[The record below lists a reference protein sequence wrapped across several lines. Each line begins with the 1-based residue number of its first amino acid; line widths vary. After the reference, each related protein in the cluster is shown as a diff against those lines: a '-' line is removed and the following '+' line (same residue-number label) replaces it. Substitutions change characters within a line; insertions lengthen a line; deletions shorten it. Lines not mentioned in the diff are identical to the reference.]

1 MTYAVT
7 YAIALAVF
15 LVLDFI
21 WLGWIASGLYQ
32 SELGPLMAPKLNYAA
47 AIAFYL
53 IYTGGLM
60 FFVIGPSQA
69 EGGWTRALITGAA
82 FGFVA
87 YATYDLSNLATLQG
101 WSWKLSLVDMV
112 WGATLTGLTSAS
124 AVVLSELAL
133 RKT

>member
-1 MTYAVT
+1 MTYLVT

-32 SELGPLMAPKLNYAA
+32 SELGPLLAPSVNFPA

-53 IYTGGLM
+53 IYTAGLM

-69 EGGWTRALITGAA
+69 EGGWMRALLTGAA

-87 YATYDLSNLATLQG
+87 YGTYDLSNLATLQG

-112 WGATLTGLTSAS
+112 WGATLTGVTAAS
-124 AVVLSELAL
+124 TVAISQIMLLKL
-133 RKT
+133 